1 MQQKKKK
8 NLRGSKNLRGGVKI
22 KFIQKGISQFPDKNR
37 RVLSKESL
45 QNDPSPVLSFSIIG
59 QKVPLCNMPFSC
71 IACCYLWGK
80 SGEGAY

>member
-1 MQQKKKK
+1 MRIGFRNEQLFSNFFDAAK

-45 QNDPSPVLSFSIIG
+45 QNDPLPSF
-59 QKVPLCNMPFSC
+59 VFLNH
-71 IACCYLWGK
+71 WTK
-80 SGEGAY
+80 SATLQHAI